1 MDRRVDVFEF
11 LGMKAIVASDA
22 LRDALHKAARIAGS
36 EASVL
41 ITGESG
47 SGKELVA
54 RAIHHFSCR
63 SDRPWVDLNCAALPE
78 SLVESELFGYE
89 KGAFSGAANSKA
101 GLFEMAHTG
110 TLFLDEIGELDARV
124 QVKLLRIL
132 DGTPYFRV
140 GGTRKVSVD
149 VRIVAATN
157 QNLLHLMEEGR
168 FRKDLYFRLSQVVLE
183 VPPLRSRPDD
193 IEALA
198 LHFLT
203 RQRPGMTLSPKALEQ
218 LRSYSWPGNIRE
230 LKNLMTRL
238 ALENE
243 DSHVGS
249 IQFAPSREFGDGSG
263 SPSSLEE
270 IERDAIFRAL
280 EASGGNQTK
289 AAAMLGISIRTISR
303 KLKSYSQSPDHYQQ
317 AI

>member
-317 AI
+317 AL

>member
-41 ITGESG
+41 IIGESG

-89 KGAFSGAANSKA
+89 KGAFSGASNSKA

-157 QNLLHLMEEGR
+157 QNLLQLMEEGR
-168 FRKDLYFRLSQVVLE
+168 FRKDLYYRLSQAVLE

-193 IEALA
+193 VEALA

-203 RQRPGMTLSPKALEQ
+203 KQRPEMTLSSKALEQ

-238 ALENE
+238 AIENE
-243 DSHVGS
+243 GPQVGS
-249 IQFAPSREFGDGSG
+249 ILFAPSREFGDGSG

-303 KLKSYSQSPDHYQQ
+303 KLKSYSQSAEHYQQ

>member
-11 LGMKAIVASDA
+11 LGMQAIVASDELRGA
-22 LRDALHKAARIAGS
+22 LQRAARIAGS

-63 SDRPWVDLNCAALPE
+63 SSRPWVDLNCAALPE

-89 KGAFSGAANSKA
+89 KGAFSGAGHSKA

-124 QVKLLRIL
+124 QVKLLRVL
-132 DGTPYFRV
+132 DGTPYYRV
-140 GGTRKVSVD
+140 GGTRKVAVD

-157 QNLLHLMEEGR
+157 QDLKQMLEDGR
-168 FRKDLYFRLSQVVLE
+168 FRKDLYFRLSQAVIE
-183 VPPLRSRPDD
+183 VPPLRTRPDD
-193 IEALA
+193 VEALA
-198 LHFLT
+198 RHFLAK
-203 RQRPGMTLSPKALEQ
+203 QRPDLELSVKAVEQ
-218 LRSYSWPGNIRE
+218 LRAYSWPGNIRE
-230 LKNLMTRL
+230 LKNLMTSL

-243 DSHVGS
+243 GPSVKSISLANGRESSSHG
-249 IQFAPSREFGDGSG
+249 QGTP
-263 SPSSLEE
+263 SLEA
-270 IERDAIFRAL
+270 IERDAIIKAM
-280 EASGGNQTK
+280 EATGGNQTK
-289 AAAMLGISIRTISR
+289 AAAMLGISIRTIHR
-303 KLKSYSQSPDHYQQ
+303 KLKSYGQVSEPLQ
-317 AI
+317 A

>member
-11 LGMKAIVASDA
+11 LGMQAIVASDELREA
-22 LRDALHKAARIAGS
+22 LRRAARIAGS

-63 SDRPWVDLNCAALPE
+63 SARPWVDLNCAALPE

-89 KGAFSGAANSKA
+89 KGAFSGAAHSKA

-124 QVKLLRIL
+124 QVKLLRVL
-132 DGTPYFRV
+132 DGTPYYRV
-140 GGTRKVSVD
+140 GGTRKVAVD

-157 QNLLHLMEEGR
+157 QNLKQMLEDGR
-168 FRKDLYFRLSQVVLE
+168 FRKDLYFRLSQAVIE

-193 IEALA
+193 VEALA
-198 LHFLT
+198 RHFLAK
-203 RQRPGMTLSPKALEQ
+203 QRPDLELSSKAIEQ
-218 LRSYSWPGNIRE
+218 LRAYSWPGNIRE
-230 LKNLMTRL
+230 LKNLMTSL

-243 DSHVGS
+243 GPAVKSVALGRSLENGAHG
-249 IQFAPSREFGDGSG
+249 G
-263 SPSSLEE
+263 SPPSLEA
-270 IERDAIFRAL
+270 IEREAIFRAM
-280 EASGGNQTK
+280 EATGGNQTK
-289 AAAMLGISIRTISR
+289 AAAMLGISIRTIHR
-303 KLKSYSQSPDHYQQ
+303 KLKSYGHIGEAIQ
-317 AI
+317 A

>member
-1 MDRRVDVFEF
+1 MDRRVDIFEF

-22 LRDALHKAARIAGS
+22 LRDALRKAARIAGS

-140 GGTRKVSVD
+140 GGTRKVAVD

-157 QNLLHLMEEGR
+157 QNLLQLMEEGR
-168 FRKDLYFRLSQVVLE
+168 FRKDLYYRVSQAVLE

-203 RQRPGMTLSPKALEQ
+203 KERPDMTLSPKALEQ

-243 DSHVGS
+243 GPMVGS
-249 IQFAPSREFGDGSG
+249 IHFAPNREFGDGSG

-303 KLKSYSQSPDHYQQ
+303 KLKSYSQSAEHYQQ
-317 AI
+317 AL

>member
-22 LRDALHKAARIAGS
+22 LRQALHKAARIAGS

-47 SGKELVA
+47 SGKELIA
-54 RAIHHFSCR
+54 RAIHQFSCR
-63 SDRPWVDLNCAALPE
+63 ADRPWVDLNCAALPE

-132 DGTPYFRV
+132 DGTSYFRV

-157 QNLLHLMEEGR
+157 QDLVRLMEEGR
-168 FRKDLYFRLSQVVLE
+168 FRKDLYYRLSQAVLE
-183 VPPLRSRPDD
+183 VPPLRLRPDD
-193 IEALA
+193 TEALA
-198 LHFLT
+198 HHFLT
-203 RQRPGMTLSPKALEQ
+203 RQRPGMSLSPKALEQ
-218 LRSYSWPGNIRE
+218 LRGYAWPGNIRE

-243 DSHVGS
+243 DSQVRS
-249 IQFAPSREFGDGSG
+249 IQFPGPHVSGEGSG
-263 SPSSLEE
+263 SPGSLEE
-270 IERDAIFRAL
+270 IEKDAIIRAM
-280 EASGGNQTK
+280 EATGGNQTK
-289 AAAMLGISIRTISR
+289 AAALLGISIRTINR
-303 KLKSYSQSPDHYQQ
+303 KLKSYSQSPERCQE
-317 AI
+317 AV